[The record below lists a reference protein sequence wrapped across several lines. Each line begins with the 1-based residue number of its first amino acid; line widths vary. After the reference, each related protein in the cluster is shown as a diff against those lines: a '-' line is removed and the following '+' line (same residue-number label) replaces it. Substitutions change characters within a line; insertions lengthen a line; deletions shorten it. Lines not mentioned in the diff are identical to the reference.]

1 MDLLAEIPRLRLNN
15 PWALLALAAIPIA
28 ILLARRSIAG
38 LGRVRGKMAVITRCI
53 VLLLLVGALALPE
66 MMKEVADRTVLFVL
80 DISRSIPTEQR
91 QRAEQ
96 FMVEAAKSTRPDK
109 DKLGVISFAGRAAIE
124 QLPEP
129 TIRVRQPGAATELEA
144 TDVGAALQLGMA
156 SLLPNTVGRIVLFT
170 DGNEN
175 AGSSD
180 ASVQALTASGV
191 PVDVLPL
198 VHRVGGEV
206 LVERLTAPSTARKEE
221 VINLQLLLR
230 SSRNTRGILELYRDD
245 EVVDLDP
252 DSESTGHPVQLT
264 AGSNR
269 FVIPVTPGTSGLHR
283 YKMAFVPADL
293 DADAIVENNQA
304 TASTVVAGQEPILFI
319 SGSEAGTTP
328 AALANDA
335 LVDALKSEGVDCDV
349 VDVSEALIDTAGLA
363 NRPLVILSNVAAVN
377 LTEDAQQALTTYVRD
392 LGGGLIAL
400 GGDQAF
406 SAGGYAGSRLEA
418 LLPVYTD
425 RDRLMT
431 LSTGL
436 VLVIDRSGSMEGE
449 KLAMAREA
457 AARTAQLLSS
467 LDLLGVLSFEG
478 MNHWEVPLA
487 RNSNKNAAIAK
498 IKNISCGGGT
508 NMYPALEEAGKAL
521 MGANANVRH
530 MIVLTDGQSMPG
542 DFEQFARRSVQNK
555 ITISTIAVGADADK
569 NLLSMMAKVSKG
581 RFYSVDQANKLPRI
595 FVRETAMITRTGLY
609 EKPFAPTLRVGL
621 DDEPTA
627 GIDPA
632 SIPPLKGYVL
642 TSPRPD
648 ATVAITRKTGGLGDP
663 ILAYWQV
670 GLGRTTAFTSGMWN
684 RWGPEWISW
693 SSFSKLWT
701 QIVRWT
707 ARPATLK
714 GWSVSSTLERGRVRL
729 SAEADPELIANGRY
743 PNLACKVIS
752 PGGDITSLPLS
763 PIGPGRFDGEF
774 DAKKSG
780 DYVVR
785 LVDSSGKGAAFY
797 TVVSVACPEEL
808 REVRSD
814 EARVRDIALRT
825 KGRVLDGDRPETV
838 LTEPDNRRTHTFYPI
853 HAMLFMLAAGLFL
866 MDVAVRRISID
877 PVRTRAWMSK
887 WLNPFGRRKAET
899 QEVTMAGLKAA
910 RQRAQTPRAASDASA
925 PPAVPTVDSIPLSPT
940 ADTSRAGQI
949 GAGLSSAR
957 STGEKSPTV
966 ELIGGSKPGP
976 TSKPATKE
984 TADDTPMTARLLKT
998 KRRAREE
1005 IDQQGKGEGS

>member
-15 PWALLALAAIPIA
+15 PWALVALLLIPCAIYLAW
-28 ILLARRSIAG
+28 RSISG
-38 LGRVRGKMAVITRCI
+38 LGRVRGKLAVALRCA

-66 MMKEVADRTVLFVL
+66 MMKQVADRTVLFIL

-91 QRAEQ
+91 HRAEQ
-96 FMVEAAKSTRPDK
+96 FMTEAAKSTRVDK

-124 QLPEP
+124 QLPD
-129 TIRVRQPGAATELEA
+129 TAIHVRQPSAASDLEA

-156 SLLPNTVGRIVLFT
+156 SLLPNTVGRVVLFT

-175 AGSSD
+175 VGSSD
-180 ASVQALTASGV
+180 ASVQALAAAGV

-198 VHRVGGEV
+198 VYKAGGEV

-221 VINLQLLLR
+221 AINLQLLLK
-230 SSRNTRGILELYRDD
+230 SSRNTSGRLELYRNDV
-245 EVVDLDP
+245 VVDLDP
-252 DSESTGHPVQLT
+252 ESDSTGHPVKLS

-269 FVIPVTPGTSGLHR
+269 FVIPVTPGTPGLHR
-283 YKMAFVPADL
+283 YKMAFVPDDL
-293 DADAIVENNQA
+293 AADAIVENNHA
-304 TASTVVAGQEPILFI
+304 TAATVVAGQEPILFI
-319 SGSEAGTTP
+319 SGNDAGTTP
-328 AALANDA
+328 AAAANDPLVAA
-335 LVDALKSEGVDCDV
+335 LMDEGVECEV
-349 VDVSEALIDTAGLA
+349 VDVSEALLDTAGLA

-377 LTEDAQQALTTYVRD
+377 LSEAAQQALTTYVRD
-392 LGGGLIAL
+392 LGGGLIVI
-400 GGDQAF
+400 GGDQSF
-406 SAGGYAGSRLEA
+406 SAGGYGGSRLES

-431 LSTGL
+431 LSSAL
-436 VLVIDRSGSMEGE
+436 VLVIDRSGSMDGE

-457 AARTAQLLSS
+457 AVRTAQLLAS
-467 LDLLGVLSFEG
+467 LDLLGVLAFEG
-478 MNHWEVPLA
+478 GFDWIVPLG
-487 RNSNKNAAIAK
+487 RNTNKNASIAR
-498 IKNISCGGGT
+498 IKNITCGRGT
-508 NMYPALEEAGKAL
+508 NMFPAMEETGKAL

-542 DFEQFARRSVQNK
+542 DFENFARKSGQNK
-555 ITISTIAVGADADK
+555 ITISTVAVGSDADR
-569 NLLSMMAKVSKG
+569 NLLSTIARLSKG
-581 RFYSVDQANKLPRI
+581 RFYSVDDSTKLPRV
-595 FVRETAMITRTGLY
+595 FVRETAMIARTGLY
-609 EKPFAPTLRVGL
+609 EKPFSPTLRVGL

-632 SIPPLKGYVL
+632 TIPQLKGYVL

-684 RWGPEWISW
+684 RWGPDWVGW
-693 SSFSKLWT
+693 SGFSKLWT

-714 GWSVSSTLERGRVRL
+714 GWSVSSTLERGMVRL
-729 SAEADPELIANGRY
+729 SAEADPELIAQGRY
-743 PNLACKVIS
+743 PNLACKIVGPDGAVS
-752 PGGDITSLPLS
+752 SLPLS

-785 LVDSSGKGAAFY
+785 LVDSTGQGAAFY

-814 EARVRDIALRT
+814 EARVRDIALKT
-825 KGRVLDGDRPETV
+825 GGRILDADRPQEV
-838 LTEPDNRRTHTFYPI
+838 LTEPDLRRTHTFYPI
-853 HAMLFMLAAGLFL
+853 HAALFMLAAGLFL

-877 PVRTRAWMSK
+877 PVRTKAWMSK
-887 WLNPFGRRKAET
+887 WLNPFGRRKSEPT
-899 QEVTMAGLKAA
+899 EVVMAGLKAA
-910 RQRAQTPRAASDASA
+910 RQRAQTPRKTDDS
-925 PPAVPTVDSIPLSPT
+925 PPPPQVRQTDSIPLSPVG
-940 ADTSRAGQI
+940 DPNR
-949 GAGLSSAR
+949 AGLSPAR
-957 STGEKSPTV
+957 SAADKPQSL
-966 ELIGGSKPGP
+966 ELLDGA
-976 TSKPATKE
+976 KPAQPAKPLTKAPV
-984 TADDTPMTARLLKT
+984 ADDTPMTARLLKT

-1005 IDQQGKGEGS
+1005 IDQQGKGDSKS